1 MLIFALDTSTPAGSS
16 ALLRDAAVLAQSV
29 TTPDEPY
36 SPNLLRQ
43 AISLLDSE
51 CISLEQIDLFAVC
64 AGPGSFTGLRIG
76 LTTVK
81 GWAEIWKKPVA
92 AVSALEAVATQ
103 VLPSSPQDSLLGAVL
118 DARRGQIFA
127 GLFRARGESSGPLD
141 AIGEEVLA
149 NPDEFVKS
157 VRLQVAEISS
167 LILACVSPELIRPA
181 VERQGLRC
189 RIEVVSN
196 VLAPIIG
203 QLGYAKAIRGNV
215 VDALHLDA
223 NYIRRSDAE
232 VNWKGI

>member
-1 MLIFALDTSTPAGSS
+1 MC
-16 ALLRDAAVLAQSV
+16 V
-29 TTPDEPY
+29 
-36 SPNLLRQ
+36 
-43 AISLLDSE
+43 
-51 CISLEQIDLFAVC
+51 
-64 AGPGSFTGLRIG
+64 GPGSFTRLRVG

-81 GWAEIWKKPVA
+81 GWAEIWKA
-92 AVSALEAVATQ
+92 RGRGERSGSCGRSGF
-103 VLPSSPQDSLLGAVL
+103 LPSSPRDSLLGAVL

-127 GLFRARGESSGPLD
+127 GLFRARGERSGPLD

-149 NPDEFVKS
+149 SPDEFVKS
-157 VRLQVAEISS
+157 VKPQVADISS

-203 QLGYAKAIRGNV
+203 QLGYAKALRGDV